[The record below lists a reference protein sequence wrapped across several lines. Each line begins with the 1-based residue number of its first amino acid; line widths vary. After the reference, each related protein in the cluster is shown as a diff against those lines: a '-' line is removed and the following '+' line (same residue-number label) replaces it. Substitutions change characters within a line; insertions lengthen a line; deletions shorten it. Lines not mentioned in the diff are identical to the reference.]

1 MRMAVRARVK
11 SAGRELLR
19 RAAYGINAV
28 RRVAG
33 KVAAGEPVAD
43 ALARERPNFEAHQAA
58 GKQRVQADRDLEAAR
73 RKHGPV
79 LGWYLGPNE
88 NHCEICP
95 PLAGN
100 NFHADRP
107 PAVGPPGGV
116 HPNCKCRAGAKHP
129 AGRMI
134 GGKAA

>member
-1 MRMAVRARVK
+1 MAIRVAGRVRT
-11 SAGRELLR
+11 AGRELLR
-19 RAAYGINAV
+19 RAAYAVNAA

-43 ALARERPNFEAHQAA
+43 ALQKERPNFDAHKQAA
-58 GKQRVQADRDLEAAR
+58 EQRVKADRDLEAAR

-100 NFHADRP
+100 NFRADDP

-116 HPNCKCRAGAKHP
+116 HPHCKCRAGAKHP